1 MKMELNTQEKLKV
14 ALGEPYR
21 KKIGGQEFEFYPLE
35 VTSLQDF
42 FELYSKFG
50 KETDTKKITEIMG
63 NKENSQIIVNLIIKM
78 LKDSFPKETDEVLI
92 KRFAMK
98 YFLECQEVLMELHKP
113 SESVDERKLD
123 RLQELKQRIVKNK
136 QKQNVQSK
144 GENTKTSSP

>member
-1 MKMELNTQEKLKV
+1 MELNTQEKLKV

-21 KKIGGQEFEFYPLE
+21 RKIGGQEFEFYPLE
-35 VTSLQDF
+35 VTSLPDF
-42 FELYSKFG
+42 FELYG
-50 KETDTKKITEIMG
+50 KLGGVTDEKQIAEIMG
-63 NKENSQIIVNLIIKM
+63 KKENSRIIVDLIIKM

-113 SESVDERKLD
+113 SKSTDYRKLD
-123 RLQELKQRIVKNK
+123 RLQEIRKRVVKNK
-136 QKQNVQSK
+136 QNAQPK